1 MKAPPFV
8 YHAPETIGEALARL
22 AEVGGDAAV
31 LAGGQSLV
39 PMLALRIAR
48 PSHVVDVNR
57 VSQLSEITTVDGTLR
72 LGAMVRQQHAMRS
85 ALVRERSPLLAEAV
99 PHVGHRETRS
109 RGTVGGSVAHAD
121 PAAEIPTVSVA
132 LDARVVLRSSRRTR
146 SLPVEE
152 FLQGPFMTLREPDEL
167 LVALEV
173 PPAPPG
179 GWSYERIARRRH
191 DIALVGVAAGV
202 AVGDDGNIA
211 DLRLAFAGM
220 DATAI
225 RTRSAERLVIGAPPS
240 AEAFRA
246 AVDDAVSQLQP
257 GSDVL
262 ASRAYRA
269 HVARVLAERALQ
281 RALERARTGRE

>member
-8 YHAPETIGEALARL
+8 YHAPATIGETLARL
-22 AEVGGDAAV
+22 EELGGDAAV

-57 VSQLSEITTVDGTLR
+57 VPQLSEVTTDDGALR

-85 ALVRERSPLLAEAV
+85 ALVRERSPLLAEALR
-99 PHVGHRETRS
+99 HVGHRETRS

-121 PAAEIPTVSVA
+121 PAAEIPTVSIA
-132 LDARVVLRSSRRTR
+132 LDARVVLRSSRHTR
-146 SLPVEE
+146 SLAVEE
-152 FLQGPFMTLREPDEL
+152 FVQGPFMTLREPDEL
-167 LVALEV
+167 LVGLEV
-173 PPAPPG
+173 PYAPLL

-202 AVGDDGNIA
+202 AVGGDGNIA

-220 DATAI
+220 DATAV
-225 RTRSAERLVIGAPPS
+225 RARSAERLAIGARPGI
-240 AEAFRA
+240 ETFRA

-262 ASRAYRA
+262 ASGAYRS
-269 HVARVLAERALQ
+269 HVARVLALRALQ
-281 RALERARTGRE
+281 RAFECAQAGSA

>member
-1 MKAPPFV
+1 MKAPPFA
-8 YHAPETIGEALARL
+8 YHAPETIGEALSTL
-22 AEVGGDAAV
+22 EEVGGDAAV

-57 VSQLSEITTVDGTLR
+57 VPQLSEVTTVDGALR

-85 ALVRERSPLLAEAV
+85 ALVRERSPLLADAL

-132 LDARVVLRSSRRTR
+132 LDAKVVLRSSRRTR

-152 FLQGPFMTLREPDEL
+152 FLHGPFMTLREPDEL

-173 PPAPPG
+173 PQAPPA

-202 AVGDDGNIA
+202 AVGDDGNII

-225 RTRSAERLVIGAPPS
+225 RARSAERLIIGAPPGV
-240 AEAFRA
+240 EAFRA

-262 ASRAYRA
+262 ASSAYRA

-281 RALERARTGRE
+281 RALERAGRA